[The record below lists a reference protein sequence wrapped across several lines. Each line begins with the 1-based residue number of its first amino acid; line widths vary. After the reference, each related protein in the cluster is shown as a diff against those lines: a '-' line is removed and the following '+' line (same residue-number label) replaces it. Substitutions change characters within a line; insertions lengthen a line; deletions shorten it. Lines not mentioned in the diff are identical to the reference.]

1 MKTDLKHQNKAS
13 NLSVHS
19 TKQLNKPF
27 LILFALFISSLCFSQ
42 SGDTLTIDY
51 LSRSA
56 LSSSENGQMKG
67 IEVDILAEYANWL
80 KNKKNTDLVVKYNE
94 FKDFDSFFTATQ
106 KIGANGIG
114 SGGVIIN
121 KERAKEVDFTD
132 PYLKNVAFCIT
143 NGNAPEVKSK
153 STDDIIR
160 GLGSMSAL
168 TIQNT
173 NLNVY
178 VNELKKQSIKDLKIQ
193 YYNTEAKILEDISKN
208 VLYFGYV
215 DAIGFWFFLKSN
227 PSKVLKIQK
236 NLSQSREE
244 IGFVLP
250 KGSRHKLLFNEFFSG
265 STGFKS
271 TPAYRAILEKHLG
284 SYMAQ
289 NVTVK

>member
-1 MKTDLKHQNKAS
+1 MKTDIKHQYKAG

-19 TKQLNKPF
+19 TKQLNKSS
-27 LILFALFISSLCFSQ
+27 LILFALLISSLCYSQ

-51 LSRSA
+51 LNRSA
-56 LSSSENGQMKG
+56 LSSAENGQMKG
-67 IEVDILAEYANWL
+67 IEVDILNEYTKWL
-80 KNKKNTDLVVKYNE
+80 KNKKNVDLIIKYNE

-106 KIGANGIG
+106 KLGSKGIG
-114 SGGVIIN
+114 SGGVIIT
-121 KERAKEVDFTD
+121 KERAKEVDFTA

-153 STDDIIR
+153 NPDDIIR

-173 NLNVY
+173 NLNTY

-208 VLYFGYV
+208 VLYFAYV

-227 PSKVLKIQK
+227 PHKVLKIQK

-250 KGSRHKLLFNEFFSG
+250 KGSKHKVLFNEFFSG
-265 STGFKS
+265 PTGFKS
-271 TPAYRAILEKHLG
+271 SPDYRAILEKHLG

-289 NVTVK
+289 NVMVK